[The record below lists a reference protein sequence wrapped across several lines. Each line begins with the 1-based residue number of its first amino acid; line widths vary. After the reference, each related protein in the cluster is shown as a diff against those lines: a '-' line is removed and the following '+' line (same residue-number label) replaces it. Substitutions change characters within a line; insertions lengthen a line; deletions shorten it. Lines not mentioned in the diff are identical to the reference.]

1 MASKPRLK
9 GSKWEYV
16 VKRAGLLDKPLYL
29 SFASTEEGDRVVANI
44 EKMLDRGVVPHALLG
59 AQAPARQMNLNRVL
73 GQYLLEGHPSRKD
86 RNVLGAVI
94 NADGETLVAGLDI
107 EWVDAWIDRM
117 KREERLAPSTIR
129 SKVGAVARG
138 LEWARRKDLVS
149 LSENP
154 FRNLQGSYSQYS
166 EMDKALT
173 GGGRE
178 DVERDRRLEGDEE
191 ERIRAVIR
199 GGVLKRK
206 FRDRILE
213 HPNELLAD
221 FDLALETAMRL
232 RERYTLTADQVNLG
246 RRTIFLERTKN
257 GDSRQVPL
265 SSVAVRVL
273 EGLVAG
279 KRGGEPVFPWWDG
292 RLDDAV
298 LKKTTDWLS
307 HLYSSIM
314 DAAGCPDVTEHDI
327 RHEATSRFFEKTNLP
342 GEAIMKITGHNS
354 HRMLMRYLKLRGS
367 DLASQLW

>member
-1 MASKPRLK
+1 MASKPRPK
-9 GSKWEYV
+9 GNKWEYV
-16 VKRAGLLDKPLYL
+16 IKRAGLLDKPLYL
-29 SFASTEEGDRVVANI
+29 SFESIEEGDRVVANI
-44 EKMLDRGVVPHALLG
+44 EKLLDRGVVPHELV
-59 AQAPARQMNLNRVL
+59 QIQSNVRQLNLAKIL
-73 GQYLLEGHPSRKD
+73 GQYQLEGHPSKKD
-86 RNVLGAVI
+86 RNVLNAVI
-94 NADGETLVAGLDI
+94 NTDGAAIVAGLDI
-107 EWVDAWIDRM
+107 KWVDAWIDRM

-129 SKVGAVARG
+129 SKVGAVARAV
-138 LEWARRKDLVS
+138 EWARRKELIS

-154 FRNLQGSYSQYS
+154 FRNLPDSYSQYS
-166 EMDKALT
+166 ELDKRMT

-178 DVERDRRLEGDEE
+178 DVSRDRRLEGDEE
-191 ERIRAVIR
+191 TRIKKVIE

-206 FRDRILE
+206 YRNRVIE
-213 HPNELLAD
+213 NPTELLAD

-232 RERYTLTADQVNLG
+232 RERYTLTADQINLS
-246 RRTIFLERTKN
+246 RRTIFLDKTKN

-273 EGLVAG
+273 EKLVEG
-279 KRGGEPVFPWWDG
+279 KGKDDPIFPWWNG
-292 RLDDAV
+292 SLDDSV

-314 DAAGCPDVTEHDI
+314 EAAGCPDVTEHDI

-342 GEAIMKITGHNS
+342 GEAIMKITGHQS